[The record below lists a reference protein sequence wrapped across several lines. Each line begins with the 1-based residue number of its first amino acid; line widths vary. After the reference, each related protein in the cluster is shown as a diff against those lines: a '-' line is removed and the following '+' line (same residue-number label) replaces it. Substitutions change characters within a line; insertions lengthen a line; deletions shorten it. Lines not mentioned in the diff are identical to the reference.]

1 MEDAGS
7 SKFQAGVTAQAARR
21 GLIVPAVVLLS
32 LSPMAVLRTLTVW
45 QDDRPESAEQ
55 TGGKTLALGDV
66 HALARLEPS
75 SGLVVVGARPGARI
89 ERIMAAQG
97 DSAAAGQVLAILE
110 GHDAARTQ
118 VGMAEARKKQ
128 VNHERMLKK
137 KKLAL
142 EREQFDKTQKAKLDS
157 ARRVFAT
164 RQQFSLIENLHKQL
178 ADNKTRSPSDQFET
192 EIKFFEVETQNLR
205 GELEVK
211 SFEIAQ
217 QLVPRQRQLEDEELA
232 DTNPD
237 LELLDR
243 QIELARANL
252 AETEIKAPING
263 QVLEVLAHA
272 GEISSGPVLAM
283 GDLAAMVA
291 TAEVDQTDVPR
302 LKLGDA
308 VSVQVLNQAVAGK
321 VMRIGSVVGKNQLT
335 NIDPRA
341 LQDRRVVK
349 VTIALDRAEPAHRF
363 VNMEVDVTIKPGGGA
378 VAAASPAVT
387 GK

>member
-7 SKFQAGVTAQAARR
+7 SKIRAGVTAPVARR
-21 GLIVPAVVLLS
+21 GLIVPAVLLLS
-32 LSPMAVLRTLTVW
+32 FSPMAVLRTLSLW
-45 QDDRPESAEQ
+45 QDDRPETSTQ

-75 SGLVVVGARPGARI
+75 SGMVVVGARPGARI
-89 ERIMAAQG
+89 ERILAVQG
-97 DSAAAGQVLAILE
+97 DSVAAGQVLAILE
-110 GHDAARTQ
+110 GHDAAQLQ
-118 VGMAEARKKQ
+118 VGMAEAKKKQ
-128 VNHERMLKK
+128 VNHERLLKK
-137 KKLAL
+137 KTLTV
-142 EREQFDKTQKAKLDS
+142 EREQFDLTQKAKLDS
-157 ARRVFAT
+157 ARRVFASK
-164 RQQFSLIENLHKQL
+164 QQFALIESLHKQL
-178 ADNKTRSPSDQFET
+178 ADNKTLSPTDRFEI
-192 EIKFFEVETQNLR
+192 EIKYFEAEAQNVR

-217 QLVPRQRQLEDEELA
+217 QLAPKQRKLEDEELA
-232 DTNPD
+232 DTNPE

-252 AETEIKAPING
+252 AQTEIKAPLKG
-263 QVLEVLAHA
+263 QMLEVLARA
-272 GEISSGPVLAM
+272 GEISSGVVLTI

-291 TAEVDQTDVPR
+291 TAEVDQADVPR

-308 VSVQVLNQAVAGK
+308 ASVQVLDQAVAGK
-321 VMRIGSVVGKNQLT
+321 VTRIGSVVGKNQLT

-349 VTIALDRAEPAHRF
+349 VMIALDQPEPARRF
-363 VNMEVDVTIKPGGGA
+363 VNMEVEVTIKPGGGA
-378 VAAASPAVT
+378 VATASPAGN